1 MTTDIETTTM
11 GTVARWMW
19 VLSLDENQLEDGE
32 RWEDVPDREKS
43 DWHRKAVTIIDA
55 AAPVWEKRVRQA
67 RNRMV
72 WDEAVAAVQ
81 EQINANV
88 PITAET
94 VLVIENPYA

>member
-1 MTTDIETTTM
+1 MTTELEGTTM
-11 GTVARWMW
+11 DTVARWMW
-19 VLSLDENQLEDGE
+19 VLSLDENQLEE
-32 RWEDVPDREKS
+32 QIRWDDVPGDEKRE
-43 DWHRKAVTIIDA
+43 WHRKAVVIIDA
-55 AAPVWEKRVRQA
+55 AAPVWEKRVRQS